1 MNHPFLAAFA
11 AASLLAACAS
21 GPRTPAPA
29 GAGPHCGAQHYPF
42 HALEND
48 VQGDVAVRL
57 QVDGAGHVAD
67 AALLVPGPS
76 RYLDSAALAGV
87 RSCRFAAGGAPRSVD
102 VVVAYRFLNASE
114 FPAQGVVTIGLRP
127 QP

>member
-1 MNHPFLAAFA
+1 MNHPFLAALA
-11 AASLLAACAS
+11 AASLLAGCAS
-21 GPRTPAPA
+21 APDAPVPA

-48 VQGDVAVRL
+48 VQGDVVVRL
-57 QVDGAGHVAD
+57 DVDGAGRVGN
-67 AALLVPGPS
+67 AALVVPGPS

-87 RSCRFAAGGAPRSVD
+87 RSCRFAPAGAPRSVD

-127 QP
+127 GP

>member
-1 MNHPFLAAFA
+1 MNPALPAALAALF
-11 AASLLAACAS
+11 LLGACAS
-21 GPRTPAPA
+21 APVA
-29 GAGPHCGAQHYPF
+29 PVPTDAAPQCGAQHYPF

-48 VQGDVAVRL
+48 VQGDVVVRL
-57 QVDGAGHVAD
+57 DVDGAGRVVQ

-87 RSCRFAAGGAPRSVD
+87 RSCRFAPGGAPRRVD

-114 FPAQGVVTIGLRP
+114 FPAQGVVTIALRP
-127 QP
+127 GS